1 MEFKGRDIL
10 VIDNMGE
17 RTEWIR
23 KPETDDVEGERIE
36 TLRRAMNEA
45 CFMME
50 ERKTLQAHQLLRDI
64 LQWDSK
70 NAEKEPS

>member
-10 VIDNMGE
+10 VIDSMGK

-23 KPETDDVEGERIE
+23 KPETDDAEGERIE
-36 TLRRAMNEA
+36 MLRRAMSEA
-45 CFMME
+45 CLMVENWQPF
-50 ERKTLQAHQLLRDI
+50 QAHQLLRDI

>member
-1 MEFKGRDIL
+1 MKFKGRDIL
-10 VIDNMGE
+10 IIDSMGE
-17 RTEWIR
+17 RTEWVR
-23 KPETDDVEGERIE
+23 KPETDDAEGERIE
-36 TLRRAMNEA
+36 TLRRAMSEA